1 MRLSLSQ
8 KLILNWG
15 ITMKESP
22 VSPMC
27 SLWIVIEINLYT
39 YLNICMYVYIYIEF
53 NSRITAQNRNRN
65 SNSKLTTCH
74 TKPFLVHESDSEYM
88 HRNECQSISQ
98 PVNQSINQTQ
108 SAKSQS
114 NQSAIYIYI
123 SINININ
130 INQSI
135 SSVHIVV
142 YLIFSSYSRRILH
155 TLVFSLDIYNI
166 II

>member
-1 MRLSLSQ
+1 
-8 KLILNWG
+8 
-15 ITMKESP
+15 
-22 VSPMC
+22 
-27 SLWIVIEINLYT
+27 
-39 YLNICMYVYIYIEF
+39 MYVYIYIEF

-114 NQSAIYIYI
+114 NQSAIYIYQYQYQYQ
-123 SINININ
+123 SIN
-130 INQSI
+130 QLSTYRRLP
-135 SSVHIVV
+135 HILVV
-142 YLIFSSYSRRILH
+142 FSSYSSYSRFLSRYIQ
-155 TLVFSLDIYNI
+155 YNNI
-166 II
+166 KIRLSV